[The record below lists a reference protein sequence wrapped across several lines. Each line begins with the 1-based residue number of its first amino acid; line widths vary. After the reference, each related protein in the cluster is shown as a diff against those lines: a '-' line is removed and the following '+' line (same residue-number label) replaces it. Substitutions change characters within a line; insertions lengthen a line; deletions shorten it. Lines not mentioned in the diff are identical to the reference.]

1 MWISQCEAPG
11 RGPGL
16 QRSSPLVRPVGRAP
30 DVALRRAQG
39 LATHTLTHPHT
50 HVRLLAFLCLLLVV
64 GCRPAPPPTLPAVNT
79 DRYLIGA
86 HYHVWYPSNFTH
98 GYLRNA
104 LDPPQQPLLGHYR
117 SSDPAVAEQHIAWC
131 SRYGIDF
138 LTLDWWPNRPEQ
150 NAAIQAGVMRA
161 ANLAD
166 IAFCIFYEA
175 WDLNFDPATGATR
188 FTDEVAA
195 RFVKHMHD
203 LADTFFDH
211 PAYLRVAGRPVV
223 MLYLARTFAGDYARA
238 VRQARRELAARGVE
252 PFFIADEVFWG
263 VIADRPS
270 LRRNVMPA
278 VGPQMRRIACF
289 DAIFGYNLYDW
300 SRPTHA
306 GYGAESDFMRDAAAL
321 YATFRDAAQHT
332 AYFVPDLLPGYN
344 DRGVRPGEDHFAIPR
359 QWDAAAPGSFFA
371 EGFDRLGFPFM
382 DPRLN
387 MCLVT
392 SWNEWNEDTGIEP
405 LAEATG
411 TRRNS
416 GETGYELTEG
426 YVYAGYGLR
435 HLEILRDKVV
445 AVCGRTVDAAG
456 NPAGGV
462 PVTAQQDGATA
473 TVRSDSRGYYRVS
486 RLRMKPGRC
495 RVSVPGTASAT
506 TVTIDA
512 AGTITGV
519 NLRAP

>member
-306 GYGAESDFMRDAAAL
+306 GYGAESDFM
-321 YATFRDAAQHT
+321 Y
-332 AYFVPDLLPGYN
+332 VS
-344 DRGVRPGEDHFAIPR
+344 I
-359 QWDAAAPGSFFA
+359 
-371 EGFDRLGFPFM
+371 
-382 DPRLN
+382 
-387 MCLVT
+387 
-392 SWNEWNEDTGIEP
+392 
-405 LAEATG
+405 
-411 TRRNS
+411 S
-416 GETGYELTEG
+416 GELGVVDPVSEDITARNGGTPELLLRLK
-426 YVYAGYGLR
+426 AGELVGEMGFIR
-435 HLEILRDKVV
+435 S
-445 AVCGRTVDAAG
+445 
-456 NPAGGV
+456 V
-462 PVTAQQDGATA
+462 PRTA
-473 TVRSDSRGYYRVS
+473 TVTVLESGELLQINWKMIKRLQWLYPPTAQKFFFNLLTIICDRLEKTTSDYAASRFD
-486 RLRMKPGRC
+486 
-495 RVSVPGTASAT
+495 T
-506 TVTIDA
+506 
-512 AGTITGV
+512 
-519 NLRAP
+519 